1 MSKEIVS
8 ELADKIYAKLTKVD
22 NSTISAPADM
32 YAQTLPEEL
41 TMDTVTQVRQ
51 YDGAFIA
58 ATTKAVSDYALTAFA
73 SDASI
78 EEMTSK
84 VSMGGKDS
92 VTTTILREK
101 EFTNS
106 FAKEGEAKT
115 IKKYGVVTSTVE
127 YQHTRNIGELKA
139 IRAEISAKAA
149 ELLAKG

>member
-1 MSKEIVS
+1 MSKEIVN
-8 ELADKIYAKLTKVD
+8 ELADKIYAKLAKVD
-22 NSTISAPADM
+22 NSTISASADI
-32 YAQTLPEEL
+32 YSECLPEEL
-41 TMDTVTQVRQ
+41 TMETVTQVRQ
-51 YDGAFIA
+51 HDGAFIA
-58 ATTKAVSDYALTAFA
+58 ATTKAVSDYALAAFA
-73 SDASI
+73 ADASI
-78 EEMTSK
+78 EEMSAK

-115 IKKYGVVTSTVE
+115 IKKFGVVSSTVE

-139 IRAEISAKAA
+139 VRAEIAAKAA